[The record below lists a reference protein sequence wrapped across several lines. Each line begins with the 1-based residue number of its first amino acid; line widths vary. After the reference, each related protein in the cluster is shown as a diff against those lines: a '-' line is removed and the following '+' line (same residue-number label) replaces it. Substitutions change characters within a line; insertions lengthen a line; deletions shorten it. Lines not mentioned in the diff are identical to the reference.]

1 MTSSGIVRRTLSRY
15 RHLLLAL
22 LLLSSGPMLPG
33 AAALAQTVGVRAPA
47 VAGYFYPDEAET
59 LRTRIGELL
68 AAAPA
73 DGNDSLPP
81 VRAGI
86 VPHAG
91 LDYSGPVAARFY
103 RAVQGREYDAVVLVA
118 VSHQE
123 AFAGVSIWPG
133 SHLSTPLGEIPI
145 ERALAERLVAADD
158 SIRFATEGY
167 GAEHSLEVQLP
178 FLQTVLPDVPVV
190 PLMVGR
196 QSFDFSYHLA
206 RTLATVLAG
215 RNVLL
220 LASSDLSHFHDATTA
235 ARLDGELLD
244 LVRSNDPFL
253 LGYRS
258 FTGELEA
265 CGVGAVVAVLEAA
278 RRLGAGRTQVLAYDN
293 SGRVTG
299 DMSNVVGYTAV
310 TVSDGPGG
318 SDALTPQDKAS
329 LVEIARG
336 SVAAAVRREALP
348 PMPELTPALMRKQ
361 AAFVTL
367 RSGGELRGCVG
378 AVFATQPLAQQ
389 VRESALAASR
399 DTRFPPLS
407 AGELRRLDYEVSVL
421 SPLTPL
427 DDPESLVIGR
437 DGLMLVQGDW
447 HGVLLPVVAVE
458 QGWDRK
464 TFLEQVGVKAGLGR
478 DAWRQPGTLLFSFSA
493 ESVR

>member
-1 MTSSGIVRRTLSRY
+1 MRRRLSRD
-15 RHLLLAL
+15 RHLLRAL
-22 LLLSSGPMLPG
+22 LLLLSGPVLPG
-33 AAALAQTVGVRAPA
+33 AAALAQTVGVRPPA
-47 VAGYFYPDEAET
+47 VAGYFYPEDPEALKKEV
-59 LRTRIGELL
+59 EDLL
-68 AAAPA
+68 AAASA
-73 DGNDSLPP
+73 DGVAPAQP

-91 LDYSGPVAARFY
+91 LDYSGLVAARFY
-103 RAVQGREYDAVVLVA
+103 RAVQGREYDAVVLIA

-123 AFAGVSIWPG
+123 SFAGVSIWPG
-133 SHLSTPLGEIPI
+133 SRLSTPLGEIPI

-178 FLQTVLPDVPVV
+178 FLQTVLPGVPVV

-196 QSFDFSYHLA
+196 QSLDLSYHLA

-220 LASSDLSHFHDATTA
+220 LASSDLSHFHDDSTA

-244 LVRSNDPFL
+244 LIRSNDPFL

-265 CGVGAVVAVLEAA
+265 CGVGGVVAVLEAA
-278 RRLGAGRTQVLAYDN
+278 RRLGAGRTQVLAYDT

-318 SDALTPQDKAS
+318 SDALTERDKAS

-336 SVAAAVRREALP
+336 SVAATVRREVLP
-348 PMPELTPALMRKQ
+348 PIPELSPALMRKQ

-378 AVFATQPLAQQ
+378 AIFATQPVARQ
-389 VRESALAASR
+389 VRESAVAASR
-399 DTRFPPLS
+399 DTRFARLS
-407 AGELRRLDYEVSVL
+407 ADELPRLDYEISLL

-427 DDPESLVIGR
+427 DDPGSLVIGR
-437 DGLMLVQGDW
+437 DGLMLVQGDRR
-447 HGVLLPVVAVE
+447 GVLLPVVAVE
-458 QGWDRK
+458 QGWDRE

-478 DAWRQPGTLLFSFSA
+478 DAWRRPGTLLFSFST

>member
-1 MTSSGIVRRTLSRY
+1 MTSSGVVRRPRSRD
-15 RHLLLAL
+15 RPLLLAL
-22 LLLSSGPMLPG
+22 PLLISGLVLPG
-33 AAALAQTVGVRAPA
+33 AAAVAQPVGVRPPA
-47 VAGYFYPDEAET
+47 VAGSFYPDEPEA
-59 LRTRIGELL
+59 LRKQIEDLL
-68 AAAPA
+68 AAASA
-73 DGNDSLPP
+73 DGIDPALP

-91 LDYSGPVAARFY
+91 LDYSGQVAARFY

-145 ERALAERLVAADD
+145 ERALAESLVDADD
-158 SIRFATEGY
+158 SIHFATEGY

-196 QSFDFSYHLA
+196 QSLDLSYHLA
-206 RTLATVLAG
+206 RTLAAVLAG

-220 LASSDLSHFHDATTA
+220 LASSDLSHFHDEATA

-244 LVRSNDPFL
+244 LVRSNDPFF

-265 CGVGAVVAVLEAA
+265 CGVGGVVAVLEAA

-318 SDALTPQDKAS
+318 SDALTPHEKEL
-329 LVEIARG
+329 LVEIARA
-336 SVAAAVRREALP
+336 SVAAAVRRKAPP
-348 PMPELTPALMRKQ
+348 PMPALTPALKRTQ

-399 DTRFPPLS
+399 DTRFVPLS
-407 AGELRRLDYEVSVL
+407 AEELPRLDYDISLL

-427 DDPESLVIGR
+427 DDPGSLVIGR
-437 DGLMLVQGDW
+437 DGLMLVRGDW
-447 HGVLLPVVAVE
+447 RGVLLPVVAVE
-458 QGWDRK
+458 QGWDRD